1 MYKNDKD
8 GIMKKFWGIILLAA
22 ALPVHAQWNDGVLM
36 NVQEVTI
43 AKMKAARMTGAEAVM
58 KVIEQY
64 TDGRYRFAFVSN
76 NYLIPAEQSR
86 YLDLGKN
93 RFLIAL
99 AGYPA
104 LNDLLYAQVFF
115 DKSFFFVSL
124 ARNETDMKR
133 SGDIQII
140 KMNYEKGNAVRIN
153 NVRDT
158 IQRNNIIPLGI
169 DTVER
174 YYQ

>member
-1 MYKNDKD
+1 MV
-8 GIMKKFWGIILLAA
+8 MAA
-22 ALPVHAQWNDGVLM
+22 AFFAHAQWNDGVLI
-36 NVQEVTI
+36 NVQEVGI
-43 AKMKAARMTGAEAVM
+43 AQMKAARMIGAEAVM

-64 TDGRYRFAFVSN
+64 ADGRYRFAFVSN
-76 NYLIPAEQSR
+76 NYLIQAEQSQ
-86 YLDLGKN
+86 YLDLGKT

-104 LNDLLYAQVFF
+104 LNDLLYAQIFF
-115 DKSFFFVSL
+115 DKSFFFVTL
-124 ARNETDMKR
+124 VKNESDMKR

-140 KMNYEKGNAVRIN
+140 KINYEKGNAVRRN

>member
-1 MYKNDKD
+1 MKWKMV
-8 GIMKKFWGIILLAA
+8 MKKHFFVIMVLTAA
-22 ALPVHAQWNDGVLM
+22 FSAHAQWNDGLLI

-76 NYLIPAEQSR
+76 NYLLPAEQR
-86 YLDLGKN
+86 KNLNMGKN
-93 RFLIAL
+93 RFTVAL
-99 AGYPA
+99 MGYPA
-104 LNDLLYAQVFF
+104 LNNLLYAQVFF
-115 DKSFFFVSL
+115 DTSFFFVVL
-124 ARNETDMKR
+124 AKDETDMKR
-133 SGDIQII
+133 SNDIQIT
-140 KMNYEKGNAVRIN
+140 KMNYEKGNAVRRN

-174 YYQ
+174 YNQ

>member
-1 MYKNDKD
+1 MK
-8 GIMKKFWGIILLAA
+8 GIMAMKKHFFVIMALTAA
-22 ALPVHAQWNDGVLM
+22 FSAHAQWNDGVLI

-76 NYLIPAEQSR
+76 NYLLPAEQR
-86 YLDLGKN
+86 KNLNMEKN
-93 RFLIAL
+93 RFTVAL
-99 AGYPA
+99 MSYPA
-104 LNDLLYAQVFF
+104 HNNLLYAQIFF
-115 DKSFFFVSL
+115 NTSFFFVAL
-124 ARNETDMKR
+124 AKDETDMKR
-133 SGDIQII
+133 SNDIQIT
-140 KMNYEKGNAVRIN
+140 KMNYEKGNAARRN

>member
-1 MYKNDKD
+1 
-8 GIMKKFWGIILLAA
+8 MKRIFFVIILLTAA
-22 ALPVHAQWNDGVLM
+22 FFVYAQQNDGVLI

-43 AKMKAARMTGAEAVM
+43 DKMKAARMTGAEAVM

-64 TDGRYRFAFVSN
+64 TNGLYRFAFVSN
-76 NYLIPAEQSR
+76 NYLIPEEQEK
-86 YLDLGKN
+86 YLNLGKD

-104 LNDLLYAQVFF
+104 QNNLLHAQVFF
-115 DKSFFFVSL
+115 DKSFFFVAL
-124 ARNETDMKR
+124 ARNESDMKR
-133 SGDIQII
+133 NGDIQII
-140 KMNYEKGNAVRIN
+140 KMNYEKGNAVRRN